1 MALAVAALLWAVGS
15 GQYDDLDEA
24 RRTVLE
30 PDGALHPSRAS
41 ERQPVP
47 EAGSTP
53 RREAR

>member
-1 MALAVAALLWAVGS
+1 MALAVAALFWEVGS
-15 GQYDDLDEA
+15 GQNDLDEGS
-24 RRTVLE
+24 RTVPE

-53 RREAR
+53 RAEAR